1 MKAYEVEVIAKIT
14 VYADG
19 ALQAKE
25 CAVRLAKE
33 RADEAAWLTCA
44 AIIILIAGIPVVIAM
59 AALVT
64 LWRWLGI

>member
-25 CAVRLAKE
+25 CA
-33 RADEAAWLTCA
+33 DEAAWLTCKEA
-44 AIIILIAGIPVVIAM
+44 KGENK
-59 AALVT
+59 
-64 LWRWLGI
+64 